1 MERYNYDEFGIPCV
15 YKENEAASLLSR
27 SIQPFGFNG
36 YQMDEA
42 GGLYF
47 AQARRYDASI
57 GRFVSEDIMRGAIA
71 FTFTLNRYNYCWN
84 KPTELQDLNGMWVT
98 IAIGAVV
105 GGLIGGGLEIY
116 DQYKNGTLEWSWKSV
131 GKIAVSTLQGA
142 GEGAILGTGNVPA
155 AAAITFGSEFLG
167 GVAKDAIDGKNIAVS
182 EIGTN
187 LGNATINTATT
198 LLSGKLGEALGK
210 LAPKLTQ
217 KFAPYLRNL
226 ISHDEIFQDG
236 IADWLFKYAGSGAA
250 DAKEALKMLAQYTG
264 AESLYDV
271 AVNRMNSFGDSLLEE
286 GINRINLL
294 ENSESN
300 NEEKE

>member
-1 MERYNYDEFGIPCV
+1 
-15 YKENEAASLLSR
+15 
-27 SIQPFGFNG
+27 
-36 YQMDEA
+36 
-42 GGLYF
+42 
-47 AQARRYDASI
+47 
-57 GRFVSEDIMRGAIA
+57 MRGAIA

-187 LGNATINTATT
+187 LGNATINTAIT

-271 AVNRMNSFGDSLLEE
+271 AVNRMNSFGDSLLDES
-286 GINRINLL
+286 INRINLL